1 MGVTN
6 IVSLAALRRRLVAVP
21 FNVSFVEKEGN
32 DGYQSRIRRLVSRA
46 ERPGRTAKS
55 MLTEEALLELPSES
69 IDSEE
74 CF

>member
-21 FNVSFVEKEGN
+21 FNVFVEKEGN